1 MNEERKSIFITGA
14 ASGMG
19 RATARLFASKGW
31 FVGCYDVNAQGLD
44 TLAEELGGD
53 HSLLE
58 VLDVGK
64 REDYRGCLDRFSAQ
78 SGGRLDLL
86 YSNAGILGGG
96 LFVDMPFETIER
108 VVNTNLWG
116 TINGIYEAM
125 DLLKAT
131 PNALCFTTSSASAI
145 FGAAGLSI
153 YTATKHAVKGLT
165 EALSV
170 ELSAH
175 GIRAADVL
183 PGLVATGMMPESQ
196 KRLLPKEGMWRVMPA
211 EAVAEVVWN
220 AYHDDTRLH
229 WYVPADLEARERQV
243 VENPARARDEAIGN
257 RSGAGS

>member
-1 MNEERKSIFITGA
+1 MSEEPRSIYITGA

-19 RATARLFASKGW
+19 RATAQLFASKGW
-31 FVGCYDVNAQGLD
+31 FVGCYDVNAEGLD
-44 TLAEELGGD
+44 TLAEELD
-53 HSLLE
+53 SE
-58 VLDVGK
+58 NSIVEALDVGK
-64 REDYRGCLDRFSAQ
+64 REDYRGCIERFSAQ

-86 YSNAGILGGG
+86 YNNAGILGGG
-96 LFVDMPFETIER
+96 LFVDMPFETIQR

-131 PNALCFTTSSASAI
+131 PNSLCFTTSSASAI

-170 ELSAH
+170 ELAAH
-175 GIRAADVL
+175 DIRAADVL
-183 PGLVATGMMPESQ
+183 PGLVATGMMPESY
-196 KRLLPKEGMWRVMPA
+196 KPLLPKEGMFRVMPPK
-211 EAVAEVVWN
+211 AVAQVVWD

-229 WYVPADLEARERQV
+229 WYVPVDLEAREKTV
-243 VENPARARDEAIGN
+243 VENPARMRDEAIGN
-257 RSGAGS
+257 RSGR